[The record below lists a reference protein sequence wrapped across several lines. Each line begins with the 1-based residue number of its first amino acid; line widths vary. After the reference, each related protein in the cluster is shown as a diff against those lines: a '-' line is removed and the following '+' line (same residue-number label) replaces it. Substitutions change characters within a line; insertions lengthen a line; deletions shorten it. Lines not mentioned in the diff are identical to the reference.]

1 MRGEQK
7 PTRASIV
14 SYAHHPRSHATHNR
28 AKRRPRQSR
37 RPSAAKSIIRA
48 EVPKD
53 TGPKEDGTGILLVF
67 GLLKP
72 RKSFSERHIL
82 LDGAPG
88 TPLKFLRPFYELYKS
103 LGLDSFRI

>member
-1 MRGEQK
+1 M
-7 PTRASIV
+7 
-14 SYAHHPRSHATHNR
+14 
-28 AKRRPRQSR
+28 
-37 RPSAAKSIIRA
+37 
-48 EVPKD
+48 
-53 TGPKEDGTGILLVF
+53 EDGTGILLVF

-88 TPLKFLRPFYELYKS
+88 TPLKLLRPFYELYKS